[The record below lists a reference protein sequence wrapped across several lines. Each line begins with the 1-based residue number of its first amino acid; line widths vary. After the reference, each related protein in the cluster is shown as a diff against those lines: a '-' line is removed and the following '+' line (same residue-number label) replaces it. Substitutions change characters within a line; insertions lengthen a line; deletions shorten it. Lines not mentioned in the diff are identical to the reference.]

1 MIYKNCI
8 HIIAMKI
15 AKMLLAV
22 ALISVVSGCANF
34 RDLAEEV
41 DLLEQVYVEYQ
52 VNINSEHQVES
63 FVLVLLQQVDA
74 ETIDGYEVVIG
85 NRKITVTADTLSK
98 YLFTFNDINHDL
110 RFQVGEAFSITPLT
124 ENSDNTELTITL
136 SETGDIP
143 PTALIDRPLNNLV
156 NVKISPAKI
165 GAKAVL
171 NEEKFDR
178 DTAKLGMWKPVTHL
192 LEGNSGVFFLDKF
205 DSDKTP
211 ILFIHGMNGTARDFA
226 PLLDKIDKQ
235 KYQVWVMNYP
245 SGLPLE
251 LIANGLNSL
260 IKIIDYRYNVKTLH
274 IVAHSMGGLVAQAY
288 LDLCRNQLGCNDIA
302 SFTSISSPFGGVSSA
317 QSGIDYAPVVMPAWR
332 DLAPSSDFIGK
343 LFSGS
348 ELHST
353 TPPHLLIF
361 GYKMNGILNQESS
374 DGVISLESQLS
385 NKAQQ
390 RSVKVFGLNED
401 HVSILSNEQL
411 IQTLESFWQESQQ
424 AHTER

>member
-1 MIYKNCI
+1 
-8 HIIAMKI
+8 
-15 AKMLLAV
+15 
-22 ALISVVSGCANF
+22 
-34 RDLAEEV
+34 
-41 DLLEQVYVEYQ
+41 
-52 VNINSEHQVES
+52 
-63 FVLVLLQQVDA
+63 
-74 ETIDGYEVVIG
+74 
-85 NRKITVTADTLSK
+85 
-98 YLFTFNDINHDL
+98 
-110 RFQVGEAFSITPLT
+110 
-124 ENSDNTELTITL
+124 
-136 SETGDIP
+136 
-143 PTALIDRPLNNLV
+143 
-156 NVKISPAKI
+156 
-165 GAKAVL
+165 
-171 NEEKFDR
+171 
-178 DTAKLGMWKPVTHL
+178 
-192 LEGNSGVFFLDKF
+192 
-205 DSDKTP
+205 
-211 ILFIHGMNGTARDFA
+211 MNGTARDFA

-332 DLAPSSDFIGK
+332 DLAPSSDFISK
-343 LFSGS
+343 LFSSS

-411 IQTLESFWQESQQ
+411 IKTLESFWLESEI
-424 AHTER
+424 AHAER

>member
-1 MIYKNCI
+1 
-8 HIIAMKI
+8 MKI
-15 AKMLLAV
+15 TKMLLAV
-22 ALISVVSGCANF
+22 TLISVVSGCANF
-34 RDLAEEV
+34 RDLAKEV

-52 VNINSEHQVES
+52 VNIESEHQVES
-63 FVLVLLQQVDA
+63 FVLVPLQQVDA

-85 NRKITVTADTLSK
+85 NRQITVTTDTLSK
-98 YLFTFNDINHDL
+98 YLFTFNDVNHDL

-124 ENSDNTELTITL
+124 ETSDNTELTITL

-156 NVKISPAKI
+156 DVKISPAKI
-165 GAKAVL
+165 GEKAVL

-192 LEGNSGVFFLDKF
+192 LEGNSGVFFLDEF
-205 DSDKTP
+205 NSNKTA

-226 PLLDKIDKQ
+226 PLLAKIDRR

-251 LIANGLNSL
+251 LLANGLNSL

-302 SFTSISSPFGGVSSA
+302 SFTSISSPFGGISSA
-317 QSGIDYAPVVMPAWR
+317 QNGIDYAPVVMPAWR
-332 DLAPSSDFIGK
+332 DLAPTSDFIGN
-343 LFSGS
+343 LFSSS
-348 ELHST
+348 ENHST

-361 GYKMNGILNQESS
+361 GYKMSGILNKESS
-374 DGVISLESQLS
+374 DGVISLESQL
-385 NKAQQ
+385 NDKAQQ
-390 RSVKVFGLNED
+390 RSDNVYGLNED
-401 HVSILSNEQL
+401 HVSILSNDKL
-411 IQTLESFWQESQQ
+411 IQTLNSFWQESEQV
-424 AHTER
+424 HTAK

>member
-1 MIYKNCI
+1 
-8 HIIAMKI
+8 MKI
-15 AKMLLAV
+15 TKMLLAV
-22 ALISVVSGCANF
+22 TLISVVSGCANF
-34 RDLAEEV
+34 RDLAKEV

-52 VNINSEHQVES
+52 VNIESEHQVES
-63 FVLVLLQQVDA
+63 FVLVPLQQVDA

-85 NRKITVTADTLSK
+85 NRQITVTTDTLSK
-98 YLFTFNDINHDL
+98 YLFTFNDVNHDL

-124 ENSDNTELTITL
+124 ETSDNTELTITL

-156 NVKISPAKI
+156 DVKISPAKI
-165 GAKAVL
+165 GEKAVL

-192 LEGNSGVFFLDKF
+192 LEGNSGVFFLDEF
-205 DSDKTP
+205 NSNKTA

-226 PLLDKIDKQ
+226 PLLAKIDRR

-251 LIANGLNSL
+251 LLANGLNSL

-302 SFTSISSPFGGVSSA
+302 SFTSISSPFGGIISA
-317 QSGIDYAPVVMPAWR
+317 QNGIDYAPVVMPAWR
-332 DLAPSSDFIGK
+332 DLAPTSDFIGN
-343 LFSGS
+343 LFSSS
-348 ELHST
+348 ENHST

-361 GYKMNGILNQESS
+361 GYKMSGILNKESS
-374 DGVISLESQLS
+374 DGVISLESQL
-385 NKAQQ
+385 NDKAQQ
-390 RSVKVFGLNED
+390 RSDNVYGLNED
-401 HVSILSNEQL
+401 HVSILSNDKL
-411 IQTLESFWQESQQ
+411 IQTLNSFWQESEQV
-424 AHTER
+424 HTAK